1 MNPGNARTFFIIHSS
16 FFIIHCSSLFILHYL
31 IVLHYFTLHSSLFTL
46 HLQRQSYTPRS
57 RSCRHLRTYEDLRRN
72 LRTFED
78 LKMKYPSQTNPTPS
92 LTSNYQLLTHHSS
105 FPIVNHSSFLIL
117 HSSFFIFFTAH
128 PGTLQSAPPPISG
141 KTCGFSGSPT
151 ARAPVPVPHTA

>member
-1 MNPGNARTFFIIHSS
+1 MISGNARQSLNY
-16 FFIIHCSSLFILHYL
+16 SLFILHYSFF
-31 IVLHYFTLHSSLFTL
+31 IIHYPLFTL

-78 LKMKYPSQTNPTPS
+78 LKMKYPPQTNPTPS

-105 FPIVNHSSFLIL
+105 FPIVNHSSFFIFHYSFFIL
-117 HSSFFIFFTAH
+117 HSSFSSFFIFFTAH

-141 KTCGFSGSPT
+141 KTCGFSGNPT